1 VAVDGFR
8 VLAEYLASAKRAL
21 KPLRVREAELHAAAR
36 PRQILIIIIMFI
48 AQTDYRIIYLTNVRK
63 KLSFWRPRDIT

>member
-1 VAVDGFR
+1 MAVDGFR

-36 PRQILIIIIMFI
+36 PRQILIL
-48 AQTDYRIIYLTNVRK
+48 YNYIYSPNRLSNYLFDESK
-63 KLSFWRPRDIT
+63 KKVEFLAAT